1 MTSKIITA
9 TLNGACCNL
18 ISVEVDISHG
28 LPAFN
33 IVGLADTSVKESK
46 ERVKAAI
53 TNSGY
58 EFPISRITVNLSP
71 ADIRKEGS
79 SFDLPIALG
88 ILAATEQIKSEN
100 LKDYIVLGELSL
112 FGEIN
117 KIRGALPIA
126 LEALENNFFNFIVP
140 INNANECAI
149 IDKINVYPFSYL
161 KEVIHYIRY
170 KDLLPHKI
178 SSNNIKSNI
187 KKQKDFSQ
195 IVGQESGKRALEI
208 AAAGS
213 HNIIMFG
220 PPGCGKSMLAE
231 SFPSIIPD
239 LNYKEALEV
248 TKIYS
253 IAGKLD
259 NISSLITKR
268 PFRAPHSTSSQAA
281 LTGGGSHLTPGEIS
295 LAHRGVLFL
304 DEILEFKKSVL
315 EALRQPLEDK
325 KITISRFNGS
335 ATYMANF
342 TLLGTLNPCPCGF
355 LGSEKPCT
363 CSDYEIKRYLNK
375 LSGPL
380 LDRIDIFT
388 FIPALSYNQINNNI
402 TSESSTEVKKRVDFA
417 RKIQGKRFSTEGIYT
432 NSQMKGTH
440 LKKYCNLNKKASD
453 ILEKIYDRFNLSVRA
468 YSRILKVSR
477 TIADLNNNSEIQ
489 KEDIIEALQYR
500 KFVNNDIV

>member
-1 MTSKIITA
+1 MTSKVITA

-28 LPAFN
+28 LPSFN

-46 ERVKAAI
+46 ERVKSAI

-58 EFPISRITVNLSP
+58 EFPISKITVNLSP

-79 SFDLPIALG
+79 SFDLPIALA
-88 ILAATEQIKSEN
+88 ILAATEQINNEN
-100 LKDYIVLGELSL
+100 FKDYIVLGELSL

-126 LEALENNFFNFIVP
+126 LEAMENNFMNLIVP
-140 INNANECAI
+140 INNAIECAI
-149 IDKINVYPFSYL
+149 IDKINVYPFSSL
-161 KEVIHYIRY
+161 KEVIHYICY
-170 KDLLPHKI
+170 KDLLPYKINTPAVLSNSHKE
-178 SSNNIKSNI
+178 
-187 KKQKDFSQ
+187 KDFCE
-195 IVGQESGKRALEI
+195 IAGQESCKRALEI

-220 PPGCGKSMLAE
+220 PPGCGKTMLAE
-231 SFPSIIPD
+231 RFPSIIPN
-239 LNYKEALEV
+239 LNYEESLEV

-259 NISSLITKR
+259 KNSSLITKR
-268 PFRAPHSTSSQAA
+268 PFRSPHSTSSQVA
-281 LTGGGSHLTPGEIS
+281 LTGGGTHLIPGEIS
-295 LAHRGVLFL
+295 LAHNGVLFL
-304 DEILEFKKSVL
+304 DELLEFKKGVL

-335 ATYMANF
+335 ATYNSNF
-342 TLLGTLNPCPCGF
+342 ILLGTLNPCPCGF
-355 LGSEKPCT
+355 LGSEKPCS
-363 CSDYEIKRYLNK
+363 CSDYQIKRYLNK

-388 FIPALSYNQINNNI
+388 FVPSLSYSEITNNKN
-402 TSESSTEVKKRVDFA
+402 SQSSDTIKKRVTIA
-417 RKIQGKRFSTEGIYT
+417 REMQKRRFINDGIYT
-432 NSQMKGTH
+432 NSQMKGIH
-440 LKKYCNLNKKASD
+440 LKKYCNLNKEASN
-453 ILEKIYDRFNLSVRA
+453 ILERIYDNFNLSVRS
-468 YSRILKVSR
+468 YSRILKVAR
-477 TIADLNNNSEIQ
+477 TIADLNSNNKIQ

-500 KFVNNDIV
+500 KFVNNDIL